1 MHAARLREQH
11 RAWQSRNMKSLQF
24 RARPFATNRPA
35 WQCVLIAIAA
45 IFLLSVNSAQ
55 AGLLSKISKE
65 VGDAA
70 SGGGKTFHKALPSA
84 DDGAWFARKL
94 PDIDNVENLALIPGE
109 NGSWRIVTTTGDEL
123 QLSSL
128 DDLPETVRKIGKGQ
142 PRGRTGDLATSG
154 SGKAPRIQIAI
165 RETDFFKLRKTEFAI
180 PENGT
185 LKLVRANGHAHPL
198 SAIEIG
204 GIRRLVVELGDDV
217 FLNPANARAL
227 DANLKFLNTNVNKGN
242 LAVGGFD
249 SGAGVPRSRVNQ
261 GPGAIVSLLDA
272 DILESG
278 LAKLKNR
285 TLLVSGKVSPDPQ
298 TGALTLAVKDKGK
311 TRAIDIRE
319 FESAA
324 ERQRVN
330 LVIVDSQSPAQ
341 PGSTW
346 FSKTDIEKR
355 FAKAQASV
363 TQEDFL
369 RALSPG
375 NAKILINAGEIGGT
389 RVTMAA
395 RFSTTPRDVRAI
407 SGTASDYSAGS
418 WLLEAGFRS
427 GVRAVRINAE
437 NPDHTEEVNNR
448 WIPWVSNFELVG
460 GGLFLLVFA
469 YVSVT
474 TWKWWMWFWR
484 KIGGKRSGSDHVSRL
499 VRVVQAATFV
509 PFGILVFLPAA
520 CWIVLRDNL
529 LFFSWPFRKLAGLVR
544 KT

>member
-1 MHAARLREQH
+1 M
-11 RAWQSRNMKSLQF
+11 QF
-24 RARPFATNRPA
+24 RARPFATNRPD
-35 WQCVLIAIAA
+35 WQCLLIAIAA

-55 AGLLSKISKE
+55 AGLLSKITRE

-70 SGGGKTFHKALPSA
+70 SGGGKTLHKALPSA

-109 NGSWRIVTTTGDEL
+109 NGSWRLVTATGDEL
-123 QLSSL
+123 QLSAL
-128 DDLPETVRKIGKGQ
+128 DELSETLRKADKSQ
-142 PRGRTGDLATSG
+142 AFGRTGNPTISG
-154 SGKAPRIQIAI
+154 SGKAPRLQIAI
-165 RETDFFKLRKTEFAI
+165 RETDFFKLRKTELAA

-185 LKLVRANGHAHPL
+185 LKLVRANGRSHPL
-198 SAIEIG
+198 RTVEIG
-204 GIRRLVVELGDDV
+204 GVRRLVVELGDDV
-217 FLNPANARAL
+217 FLNPASARAL
-227 DANLKFLNTNVNKGN
+227 DANFKFLNTSVNRGD
-242 LAVGGFD
+242 LAIGGFD
-249 SGAGVPRSRVNQ
+249 SGAGVSRS
-261 GPGAIVSLLDA
+261 GAELGSGTSVSLLNA
-272 DILESG
+272 DILESS

-298 TGALTLAVKDKGK
+298 TGALTLAVKDNGK
-311 TRAIDIRE
+311 TRVIDIRE

-330 LVIVDSQSPAQ
+330 LVIVDSRSPAQ

-369 RALSPG
+369 RALSPR
-375 NAKILINAGEIGGT
+375 NARVLINAGEIGGT
-389 RVTMAA
+389 RVTMGA
-395 RFSTTPRDVRAI
+395 RFSASPQNLGANL
-407 SGTASDYSAGS
+407 GTASDYSTGS

-427 GVRAVRINAE
+427 GIRAVRINAE

-448 WIPWVSNFELVG
+448 WVPWVSNFELIG
-460 GGLFLLVFA
+460 GSLLLLVFA

-474 TWKWWMWFWR
+474 TWKWWMSLWR
-484 KIGGKRSGSDHVSRL
+484 MIGGKRSGPDHVSRL
-499 VRVVQAATFV
+499 VRVVQAATFI